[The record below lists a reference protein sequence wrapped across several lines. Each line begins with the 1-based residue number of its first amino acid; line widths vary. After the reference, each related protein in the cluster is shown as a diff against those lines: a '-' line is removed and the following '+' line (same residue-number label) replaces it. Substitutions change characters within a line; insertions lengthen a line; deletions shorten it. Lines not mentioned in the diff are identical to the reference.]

1 MSSMTD
7 IIHNARKEYNLT
19 EEDMWK
25 SIKIL
30 DRLLAVVEGMDKQ
43 EAERAKISFIDITNK
58 GHFPLDFA
66 AEIVAKL
73 HSKGAKGEHWT
84 IEQIDT
90 TAKQLGLPFAANITS
105 GDKLYAFNSFWHDMR
120 ANGDSEE
127 KIFTD
132 AFLFYFDDEDFEGNS
147 KPWKYYK
154 GMVW

>member
-1 MSSMTD
+1 MSMTD

-43 EAERAKISFIDITNK
+43 EAEKAKISFIDITNK

-66 AEIVAKL
+66 AEVVSKM
-73 HSKGAKGEHWT
+73 HSKGAKGEHWS
-84 IEQIDT
+84 IGQIND
-90 TAKQLGLPFAANITS
+90 TAKQLGLPFAANVTD
-105 GDKLYAFNSFWHDMR
+105 GDKLFAFNSFWHDMH

>member
-1 MSSMTD
+1 MSMTD

-58 GHFPLDFA
+58 GHFPLDYA
-66 AEIVAKL
+66 EEIVGTL
-73 HSKGAKGEHWT
+73 HSSGAKGKHWT

-90 TAKQLGLPFAANITS
+90 TANKLGLSFPTSATS
-105 GDKLYAFNSFWHDMR
+105 GDKLFAFNSFWHDMHN
-120 ANGDSEE
+120 NGDTEE

-132 AFLFYFDDEDFEGNS
+132 AYLFYFDDADFEGNS

-154 GMVW
+154 GMIW

>member
-1 MSSMTD
+1 MD
-7 IIHNARKEYNLT
+7 YADE
-19 EEDMWK
+19 
-25 SIKIL
+25 
-30 DRLLAVVEGMDKQ
+30 VVSKM
-43 EAERAKISFIDITNK
+43 
-58 GHFPLDFA
+58 
-66 AEIVAKL
+66 

-105 GDKLYAFNSFWHDMR
+105 GDKLYAFNAFWHDMH

-147 KPWKYYK
+147 KAWKYYK
-154 GMVW
+154 GMMW